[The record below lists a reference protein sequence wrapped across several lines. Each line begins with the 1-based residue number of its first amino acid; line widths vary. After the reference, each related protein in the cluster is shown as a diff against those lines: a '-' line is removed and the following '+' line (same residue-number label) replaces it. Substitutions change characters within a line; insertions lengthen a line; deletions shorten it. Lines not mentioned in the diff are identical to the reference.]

1 MNVEVIFAQM
11 LMLFAMMLTGY
22 WIWKKEWFDE
32 AAYQK
37 LSKIVVNILNPI
49 LVITGWW
56 VRIPEAMQNL
66 YCGIWVLSLFF
77 M

>member
-49 LVITGWW
+49 LVIYG
-56 VRIPEAMQNL
+56 VV
-66 YCGIWVLSLFF
+66 GKDS
-77 M
+77 

>member
-1 MNVEVIFAQM
+1 MDIQVIFAQM

-22 WIWKKEWFDE
+22 FIWKREWFDE

-49 LVITGWW
+49 LVIHG
-56 VRIPEAMQNL
+56 VVGKESGGDAGL
-66 YCGIWVLSLFF
+66 VLLCIV
-77 M
+77 